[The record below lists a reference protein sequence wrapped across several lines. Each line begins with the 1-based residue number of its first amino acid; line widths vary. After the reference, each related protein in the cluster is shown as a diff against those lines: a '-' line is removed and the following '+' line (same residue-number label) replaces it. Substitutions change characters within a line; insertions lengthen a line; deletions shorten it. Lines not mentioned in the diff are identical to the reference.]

1 MITRHL
7 QYLTALAKERHFA
20 RAAAACNVSQPT
32 LSAGIKQLEE
42 SLGVLLVERGQRYVG
57 RTPAGERALAL
68 AQRVLADYNALMQE
82 LSEMREGLVGRLRIG
97 AIPVTLPI
105 VSLLTT
111 PFVERHGR
119 TTVIV
124 TSQTSVDIQRGLD
137 DFSLD
142 IGLTYLDNEPLARVQ
157 TLPLYLERY
166 VLLTHRESALGGHE
180 RVRWAQAASQPMCLL
195 TPDMQN
201 RRILDMHFHE
211 AAAEVHAV
219 VETNSLITLW
229 SHVRFGALSTVVPES
244 FLLLVGHLDGL
255 VAIPLIEPNAAHLI
269 GVVASDHEPLASVA
283 KALLHLAR
291 TLDLQSVIEKR
302 IQSGL

>member
-1 MITRHL
+1 
-7 QYLTALAKERHFA
+7 
-20 RAAAACNVSQPT
+20 
-32 LSAGIKQLEE
+32 
-42 SLGVLLVERGQRYVG
+42 
-57 RTPAGERALAL
+57 
-68 AQRVLADYNALMQE
+68 
-82 LSEMREGLVGRLRIG
+82 
-97 AIPVTLPI
+97 
-105 VSLLTT
+105 
-111 PFVERHGR
+111 
-119 TTVIV
+119 
-124 TSQTSVDIQRGLD
+124 
-137 DFSLD
+137 
-142 IGLTYLDNEPLARVQ
+142 
-157 TLPLYLERY
+157 
-166 VLLTHRESALGGHE
+166 LGGHE
-180 RVRWAQAASQPMCLL
+180 RVSWAQAASQPMCLL

-255 VAIPLIEPNAAHLI
+255 VAIPLIEPNATHLI